1 MLRACSFN
9 GCFKHVLNIFHLQ
22 IQYTQLCL
30 RVYISFKKVIYL
42 KKSYIMIYCMI
53 PMLCSMFNIVFKI
66 QKIGKTKLNLY
77 RGMQPGGVETLI
89 KILLGYPLMI
99 FIKSEEKKGRGGP
112 YFVRNAAIW

>member
-1 MLRACSFN
+1 
-9 GCFKHVLNIFHLQ
+9 
-22 IQYTQLCL
+22 
-30 RVYISFKKVIYL
+30 
-42 KKSYIMIYCMI
+42 MI

-99 FIKSEEKKGRGGP
+99 FIKSEEKKGKGDLTSGETLLYGSSPRGLSFYTAG
-112 YFVRNAAIW
+112 FLDEKGTFSFENFFSGHCMSVLDVELFH

>member
-1 MLRACSFN
+1 
-9 GCFKHVLNIFHLQ
+9 
-22 IQYTQLCL
+22 
-30 RVYISFKKVIYL
+30 
-42 KKSYIMIYCMI
+42 MI

-99 FIKSEEKKGRGGP
+99 FIKSERARGTLLREKRCYMVAHPGG
-112 YFVRNAAIW
+112 